1 MPTTKPTGLPQDP
14 PEKGGRAESKQDE
27 PSRNIG
33 LVREAMRLGF
43 DLSSLRLEQF
53 APEEP
58 VSSYG
63 SPLGTEEI
71 RQRALETLH
80 LLDEYNRVKL
90 EPSKASQGQVDDM
103 LGDVESLDDFIAA
116 LDTSKEKSKAKTEE
130 PKARFRRE
138 ELAGKIRELLSE
150 PQVYQFLQQ
159 SLAKEAERFKAVQ
172 PLLSRLHK
180 LRQVQDIAFERIHTL
195 SLESKRR
202 HGKIVGS
209 VQTTIEKLS
218 RLSKEAEEEEQRLEE
233 EATPLEK
240 GWIASQR
247 LLEYKQ
253 QMKTDRFVMAPSR
266 RAILDEMIA
275 KLGSKGRVLLLGSNG
290 TGKTE
295 LAAKALKLVSNGHHL
310 VPWQEAT
317 TGQDIFG
324 RQEIRRQ
331 NGHVE
336 SGLRPGPMT
345 RAIEAKEGEPA
356 GVLHDELNLG
366 SLRTIYL
373 LKKLWNSRPGQ
384 EVDVPVLDEK
394 RKLPLNYA
402 EVYTA
407 NPKDER
413 TSNREEFDAGITR
426 VLGGMNVPFLKQDEQ
441 EQIILAKLI
450 DENGVLHLSRS
461 EAQTIRE
468 LVASAVMTQQCFD
481 RAFADLG
488 DEALGEIKNMTSI
501 SDLRLTKK
509 FLDPGRLMEMFD
521 TYEQK
526 RAEGMSVAEYLSAEL
541 KKFLAEFEVD
551 EERNIALAILK
562 LKGVLTPDSTATD
575 PHVQVIAKPGEK
587 PFLLP
592 SELAFVVSCE
602 DALDDSDVEFDQE
615 DVSVEEVIATDGAE
629 VLDLLNARNTTVI
642 QATRIKRMLETQGTS
657 QQAIDRARRTML
669 EKCGDGHFF
678 GPEELIKAFPG
689 LKLAPKDLPP
699 LPPDDEI
706 ERHAA
711 LGHTLRLRVSTAPD
725 GSKLTIPKMRELL
738 QESFARNSDGEVLY
752 SPNSDWK
759 LASTFYT
766 DEVPEMA
773 WAFTSDEV
781 LPNSTSKN
789 HLQQTQ
795 VLADYARAT
804 LFKKG
809 QLPPEYQEAIQEF
822 ETQRDEI
829 QRLMGSDWKAAAGR
843 LAGLKINKLMR
854 GNPAETVQD
863 LLVTFQNSDPK
874 SRKRL
879 LEQMWTWTATQSS
892 DGRLVFV
899 GRFGRDGVHVVY
911 AQPGYSD
918 GRLGVVLA
926 RKFPRTLRT

>member
-1 MPTTKPTGLPQDP
+1 MPTTKPTGIPQDS
-14 PEKGGRAESKQDE
+14 PERREGGRREARKSETTQRIS
-27 PSRNIG
+27 I
-33 LVREAMRLGF
+33 VREALRLGF
-43 DLSSLRLEQF
+43 DLSALRLDQF
-53 APEEP
+53 APKEAER
-58 VSSYG
+58 VSANG
-63 SPLGTEEI
+63 APLGTEEI
-71 RQRALETLH
+71 RERALETLH

-90 EPSKASQGQVDDM
+90 EPSKASLGTKDD
-103 LGDVESLDDFIAA
+103 LLEGVESLDDFIAA
-116 LDTSKEKSKAKTEE
+116 LGTGKEKSDAKKEE
-130 PKARFRRE
+130 PKEKFRRE
-138 ELAGKIRELLSE
+138 ELAGRIRELLAD
-150 PQVYQFLQQ
+150 PQVYQLLRQ
-159 SLAKEAERFKAVQ
+159 SLAKETERFVAVQ

-195 SLESKRR
+195 SLESKRQ

-218 RLSKEAEEEEQRLEE
+218 RLSREAAEEEKRLEE
-233 EATPLEK
+233 EASPLEK

-253 QMKTDRFVMAPSR
+253 QLKEDRFVMTPTR
-266 RAILDEMIA
+266 RVILDEMIA

-295 LAAKALKLVSNGHHL
+295 LAARALKLVSNGYHL
-310 VPWQEAT
+310 VPWQEGT

-345 RAIEAKEGEPA
+345 RAIEAKQNEPA

-394 RKLPLNYA
+394 RTLPLNYA

-426 VLGGMNVPFLKQDEQ
+426 VLGGMNVPFLAQSEQ
-441 EQIILAKLI
+441 EQIILAKLM
-450 DENGVLHLSRS
+450 DENGVLHLSKS
-461 EAQTIRE
+461 EAQVIRE
-468 LVASAVMTQQCFD
+468 LVAAAVMTQQCFD

-488 DEALGEIKNMTSI
+488 DEALGEIKSMTGI

-526 RAEGMSVAEYLSAEL
+526 RAEGMSVADYMSGEL
-541 KKFLAEFEVD
+541 KRFLAEFEVE

-562 LKGVLTPDSTATD
+562 LKGVVTPDSTAANL
-575 PHVQVIAKPGEK
+575 HVQVLRKPGEK
-587 PFLLP
+587 PYLLP
-592 SELAFVVSCE
+592 SELAFVVSCDDE
-602 DALDDSDVEFDQE
+602 LDDSDIEFDQPE
-615 DVSVEEVIATDGAE
+615 VSVEDVIATDGAAL
-629 VLDLLNARNTTVI
+629 LDLLNQRTSVKEKKS
-642 QATRIKRMLETQGTS
+642 TRVSSVEKPQIERV
-657 QQAIDRARRTML
+657 RRLML
-669 EKCGDGHFF
+669 EKCGEGHFY
-678 GPEELIKAFPG
+678 GPDELTKAFPG
-689 LKLAPKDLPP
+689 LKLGPKDIPDLPP
-699 LPPDDEI
+699 EDEV

-711 LGHTLRLRVSTAPD
+711 LGHTLRLRVSKAPD
-725 GSKLTIPKMRELL
+725 GSKFTIQKMREVLR
-738 QESFARNSDGEVLY
+738 ESFAQNNDGEVLY
-752 SPNSDWK
+752 NPDSEWK
-759 LASTFYT
+759 LKSAFYT
-766 DEVPEMA
+766 DEVPEVA

-789 HLQQTQ
+789 HLEQTQ
-795 VLADYARAT
+795 VLVDYVRTT

-809 QLPPEYQEAIQEF
+809 QLPQEYQEAIQEF
-822 ETQRDEI
+822 EAQKGQI
-829 QRLMGSDWKAAAGR
+829 QSLMGSDWKEAAGR
-843 LAGLKINKLMR
+843 LANLKINKLTR

-863 LLVTFQNSDPK
+863 LLVTFGNSDPAN
-874 SRKRL
+874 RKRL
-879 LEQMWTWTATQSS
+879 LEKMWTWTATQSAGG
-892 DGRLVFV
+892 DFV
-899 GRFGRDGVHVVY
+899 DVGYFARDGVRVRHDR
-911 AQPGYSD
+911 PD
-918 GRLGVVLA
+918 GSNGDLGVVLS